1 MTKNFP
7 KGELAIVGSLIYL
20 SVCTRPD
27 ISPVGVLTR
36 YMAKPSMGH
45 WIAAKGVSRYIAG
58 TWE

>member
-1 MTKNFP
+1 M
-7 KGELAIVGSLIYL
+7 GSLIYL